1 MRREFAETVQLCEAL
16 ASEKVELHVYTFF
29 FNAKIFVKTMRRSG
43 HLVLL
48 DGQKNHKLLL
58 ELFIQTADDQ
68 TALTGPGG
76 H

>member
-16 ASEKVELHVYTFF
+16 ASEKVELHVYTLFF
-29 FNAKIFVKTMRRSG
+29 FFYAKIFVKTMRRSG

-58 ELFIQTADDQ
+58 KLFIQTADDQ
-68 TALTGPGG
+68 TVL
-76 H
+76 